1 MIPNVVLSNI
11 LIKYSHSNIDDM
23 HDGGGGDCGRV
34 RHFSY
39 SWTNEPGIVYSAAS
53 RLLGK
58 TNVLINALN
67 VTFWIV
73 LLVVGYQEIND
84 PIHLLDISS

>member
-1 MIPNVVLSNI
+1 MR
-11 LIKYSHSNIDDM
+11 
-23 HDGGGGDCGRV
+23 HDGCVDGGKV

-39 SWTNEPGIVYSAAS
+39 SGTNEPGIVYSGAS

-58 TNVLINALN
+58 TNVLINTLN